1 MKRLRK
7 QNYRTKRA
15 ARYMKKKV
23 SNDGNGDGF
32 DDEEQ
37 QQQHERAMYTK
48 SC

>member
-1 MKRLRK
+1 MSSTL
-7 QNYRTKRA
+7 YE
-15 ARYMKKKV
+15 KKV

-37 QQQHERAMYTK
+37 QQQHERAVYTK